1 MRFSTRSLR
10 FRLLA
15 ISTGLA
21 LVGMIVVNLVAW
33 VTLSSTLLDRIDA
46 ELMSVPSGPVGGV
59 AQSAPPDGT
68 GPANAATTQ
77 FLSNHVITRLDAVT
91 GAVLSQLSGPVLTG
105 APPPDLAS
113 VQATIRAGE
122 TVPTEL
128 VTVPG
133 IADAGYHYRARTL
146 TSMPS
151 EVVVVAVSLADVEA
165 TIARVRTVD
174 AVVSALVIA
183 ALIGLGI
190 PSLRVGLRPLT
201 DVESAAER
209 IAAGDDTV
217 RAPHDA
223 EPTEVGS
230 LARAFNL
237 MVDKMVGALG
247 AASDSEDRLRRFLA
261 DASHEL
267 RTPLTSIRA
276 YAELF
281 GQGVFDADPP
291 AREAIGRI
299 EAETIRMG
307 VLVEDLLLLARLDQ
321 HRALTVEDV
330 DLDALVADVAADV
343 AATAPDHGVTVSV
356 PEDGPVVV
364 VGDELG
370 LRQVVRNLIRNAVV
384 HTPAGTHVD
393 VTVTASE
400 ADVVVDVRDDG
411 PGMSEEAAAHIFER
425 FYRPDEGRSR
435 TVAGSGLG
443 LAIVESI
450 VSAHHGTVSVRT
462 SPGHGATFTVV
473 LPAVAPV

>member
-1 MRFSTRSLR
+1 MRFSTSSLR

-21 LVGMIVVNLVAW
+21 LAGMIVVNVVAW
-33 VTLSSTLLDRIDA
+33 VTLSSTLLDRVDA
-46 ELMSVPSGPVGGV
+46 ELMSVPSAPVGGV
-59 AQSAPPDGT
+59 GQTAPLDGA
-68 GPANAATTQ
+68 GPAGAATTQ

-91 GAVLSQLSGPVLTG
+91 GAVLSQVSGPVLTT
-105 APPPDLAS
+105 APLPDLAS
-113 VQATIRAGE
+113 FQASIRDGAPV
-122 TVPTEL
+122 TTDL

-133 IADAGYHYRARTL
+133 IADPGYHYRARAL
-146 TSMPS
+146 TSVPG

-165 TIARVRTVD
+165 TIARVRSVD
-174 AVVSALVIA
+174 AIVSALVIA
-183 ALIGLGI
+183 ALIGVGI

-201 DVESAAER
+201 EVESAAER

-217 RAPHDA
+217 RAPHDG

-247 AASDSEDRLRRFLA
+247 AAADSEDRLRRFLA

-281 GQGVFDADPP
+281 GQGVFEADPP

-299 EAETIRMG
+299 EAEAIRMG

-321 HRALTVEDV
+321 QRALIAEDV
-330 DLDALVADVAADV
+330 ELDALVSDVAADV
-343 AATAPDHGVTVSV
+343 AATAPDHVVTVSV
-356 PEDGPVVV
+356 PDACPVIV
-364 VGDELG
+364 VGDELA
-370 LRQVVRNLIRNAVV
+370 LRQVVRNLVRNAVV
-384 HTPAGTHVD
+384 HTPPGTGVD
-393 VTVTASE
+393 VTVTTRE
-400 ADVVVDVRDDG
+400 AEVVVAVRDDG
-411 PGMSEEAAAHIFER
+411 PGMSEDAAAHVFER

-435 TVAGSGLG
+435 AVAGTGLG

-450 VSAHHGTVSVRT
+450 VHAHHGTVSVRT
-462 SPGHGATFTVV
+462 SPGYGATFTVV
-473 LPAVAPV
+473 LPAVRA